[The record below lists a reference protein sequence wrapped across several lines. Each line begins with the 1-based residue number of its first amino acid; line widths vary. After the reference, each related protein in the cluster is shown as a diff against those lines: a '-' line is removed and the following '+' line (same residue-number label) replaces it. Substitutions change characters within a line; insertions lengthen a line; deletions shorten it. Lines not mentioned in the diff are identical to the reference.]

1 MPNSNELKTF
11 VFDID
16 GTICTNTNGDYEKA
30 KPYFD
35 RIKFINNLFEKGNKI
50 IMFTARGYTTNINW
64 QELTKKQLSDWGLK
78 YHDLKLKKP
87 FGDIYIDDKG
97 ITDKDFFKSD
107 IKNKNNKIVK
117 NSLTFI
123 QILEEFLHDGKTHS
137 NLEVIAKKIYQ
148 SLLNGGKLMI
158 CGNGGSMSDALH
170 ISAEFTGRFKE
181 ERRPLASIVLG
192 SNQSSL
198 SCIANDFSYK
208 EVFSREL
215 LAVGKENDVL
225 LLLSTSGQ
233 SPNILECINTAKKM
247 NINTFFFTSNKYSEN
262 KYSPEIVVKVKSQ
275 ETDMIQQMHIYFGHI
290 LCEYIDEYI
299 KNEEIN

>member
-1 MPNSNELKTF
+1 MLNNNELKTF

-16 GTICTNTNGDYEKA
+16 GTICTNTNGDYKKA

-35 RIKFINNLFEKGNKI
+35 RIEYINNLFEKGHKI

-78 YHDLKLKKP
+78 YHELKLKKP

-97 ITDKDFFKSD
+97 ITDKDFFKLD
-107 IKNKNNKIVK
+107 IKNKNSKIIK
-117 NSLTFI
+117 NSQKFI
-123 QILEEFLHDGKTHS
+123 RILEEFIDDEETHKS
-137 NLEVIAKKIYQ
+137 LEVIAKKIYQ

-198 SCIANDFSYK
+198 SCIANDFSFK

-215 LAVGKENDVL
+215 VAVGKANDVL

-233 SPNILECINTAKKM
+233 SPNILECLNTAKKM
-247 NINTFFFTSNKYSEN
+247 NISTFLFTSNKFTEN
-262 KYSPEIVVKVKSQ
+262 KNMPEIVVKVRHR

-299 KNEEIN
+299 KYEE